1 MKWLVTGLAIGI
13 SLLIVPRAHASTI
26 GIASGATYA
35 CSVENCGTDVGRAAS
50 PFVAVQQAVLARAS
64 AGEYTV
70 PMGVSIG
77 SLGGIIAPVDTL
89 AQPVDGG
96 NVAANPEPASMLLL
110 GTGIAGLVI
119 RRRKNRN

>member
-1 MKWLVTGLAIGI
+1 MKGLVTGLAIGM

-26 GIASGATYA
+26 GIATGATYA

-50 PFVAVQQAVLARAS
+50 PFVAVQQAALARAS

-70 PMGVSIG
+70 PMGVTIG
-77 SLGGIIAPVDTL
+77 SLVGIIAPVDTL
-89 AQPVDGG
+89 AQPVESG
-96 NVAANPEPASMLLL
+96 VSSNPEPASMLLL

-119 RRRKNRN
+119 RRRKNGN